1 MVKRNC
7 TRARTRVRH
16 SAREGNLAVTPN
28 LIDCTRDLL
37 EIKLRLETAL
47 EAVAIAVDVL
57 NAQAM
62 EIDNQVATSLR
73 RSVCATLTE
82 PIGRLSQMI
91 RRLEG
96 VLEDDPACALNPAD
110 SIR

>member
-16 SAREGNLAVTPN
+16 SVGEGNLAVKPN

-37 EIKLRLETAL
+37 EIKLRLETVL

-57 NAQAM
+57 NAQVI
-62 EIDNQVATSLR
+62 EIDNQVAIGLR

-96 VLEDDPACALNPAD
+96 VSKDDPAGALNPAH